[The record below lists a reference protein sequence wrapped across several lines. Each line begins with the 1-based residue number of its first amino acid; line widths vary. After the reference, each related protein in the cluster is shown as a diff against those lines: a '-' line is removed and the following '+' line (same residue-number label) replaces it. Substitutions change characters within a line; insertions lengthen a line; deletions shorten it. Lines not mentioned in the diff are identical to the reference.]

1 MFCTRCGSEIPKESR
16 FCPVC
21 GRPVE
26 ADGAAIAPA
35 VYQPG
40 PTLQPVPGPAFV
52 YAGFWL
58 RFAALVIDSIVFL
71 PLTLI
76 LIIPIA
82 VASPRLSEEDPAHV
96 SAFVGM
102 YVFFTLI
109 AVAAVWLYY
118 TLMESSRYQGTLG
131 KKLLG
136 LAVTDL
142 DGNRIS
148 FGRAN
153 GRFFAKYL
161 SSLILNLG
169 FLMAAFTERRQ
180 ALHDIITSCLVIRR

>member
-1 MFCTRCGSEIPKESR
+1 MYCTRCGSEVPAESR

-26 ADGAAIAPA
+26 AGGASIVPA
-35 VYQPG
+35 AYPPG
-40 PTLQPVPGPAFV
+40 PTVQAVPAPAFA

-58 RFAALVIDSIVFL
+58 RFAAMIIDSIVFL
-71 PLTLI
+71 PLTLV

-96 SAFVGM
+96 GAFVGM
-102 YVFFTLI
+102 YIFFTLI
-109 AVAAVWLYY
+109 AVAGTWLYY
-118 TLMESSRYQGTLG
+118 TLMESSRYQATLG

-161 SSLILNLG
+161 SSLILNIG
-169 FLMAAFTERRQ
+169 FVMAAFTDKRQ
-180 ALHDIITSCLVIRR
+180 ALHDLLTGCLVIRR